1 MDAPMLA
8 GYRSLSEPG
17 PLNAKCE
24 GAGGAGGEIDG
35 AAGCPFRFA
44 RVSADGGPSP
54 SSSSSPSAAACP
66 FAAAAAGAAAVAAAA
81 AAAAAAARSSSPASS
96 TGCPFAAAAAR
107 PNPTTN
113 PNPWQSRLR
122 RPTVDGEAARLTR
135 RALRAQNRSFPLS
148 EVARHRFA
156 DDGWIAV
163 GGRVF
168 DITEH
173 VVRHKGWETG
183 CGMTE
188 VLSILAHLGSDC
200 TSEFGEIH
208 RCYPAAFAQLKAY
221 DIGALAGGGA

>member
-1 MDAPMLA
+1 MPPSSLLA
-8 GYRSLSEPG
+8 GRRSLSEPG
-17 PLNAKCE
+17 PLNAKGARGAGEIKGDCCPFAR
-24 GAGGAGGEIDG
+24 AGGAAD
-35 AAGCPFRFA
+35 AA
-44 RVSADGGPSP
+44 P
-54 SSSSSPSAAACP
+54 SSSSSST
-66 FAAAAAGAAAVAAAA
+66 
-81 AAAAAAARSSSPASS
+81 SSSSS
-96 TGCPFAAAAAR
+96 SSAGCPFAAAAAR
-107 PNPTTN
+107 SATSPTTTATN
-113 PNPWQSRLR
+113 NPWQSRLR
-122 RPTVDGEAARLTR
+122 KPTVDGDTARLTR
-135 RALRAQNRSFPLS
+135 RALRAQNRAFSLE

-208 RCYPAAFAQLKAY
+208 GCYPAAFAQLKAY
-221 DIGALAGGGA
+221 DIGALAVDGVAQEQDVGP